1 MAGLVD
7 IHSHVLPEVDDGAT
21 SMEMAL
27 EMLRRGLAEGIET
40 AVLTPH
46 LKPGDGADKE
56 ALHQARFA
64 AFKEAVE
71 REDMPVELH
80 LGAELTFR
88 FGLADI
94 ARWPSGTLAGRGVY
108 ALVDLPF
115 GQLPPGLEQGLF
127 ELRAAGFKPI
137 LAHPERHRNLAR
149 KPELLERL
157 RQQELLFQV
166 NAGSLM
172 GQFGQRAQQTAEF
185 LLQRVGR
192 DYSQRRPRSGK
203 TAVQLGCSAS
213 AGARIVRHYRSAA
226 SV

>member
-71 REDMPVELH
+71 REVMPGQLH
-80 LGAELTFR
+80 SWADLTSR

-94 ARWPSGTLAGRGVY
+94 ARAPSGTLAGSGVD
-108 ALVDLPF
+108 ALVELAGRRFPPF
-115 GQLPPGLEQGLF
+115 L
-127 ELRAAGFKPI
+127 
-137 LAHPERHRNLAR
+137 
-149 KPELLERL
+149 
-157 RQQELLFQV
+157 
-166 NAGSLM
+166 
-172 GQFGQRAQQTAEF
+172 
-185 LLQRVGR
+185 
-192 DYSQRRPRSGK
+192 
-203 TAVQLGCSAS
+203 
-213 AGARIVRHYRSAA
+213 
-226 SV
+226 